1 MTEYLQVMPNNKPQ
15 SLKAPYRFL
24 HVQEGRQPNQN
35 LIEPV
40 SYDTHHNLEHQNLKT
55 VLHVAKY
62 SRT

>member
-24 HVQEGRQPNQN
+24 HVQEVRQPNQN
-35 LIEPV
+35 LTE
-40 SYDTHHNLEHQNLKT
+40 SFFYDTYHNLEHQNLKA
-55 VLHVAKY
+55 VLHMAKY